1 MQLTR
6 KVLESSKKLQA
17 IMKSIVLE
25 YKLMR
30 DLMKCLASKPI
41 APPAKMEADQKLLNL
56 CLNFDGFLQLLEDAS
71 GTVQNL
77 TLPAQKFHEL
87 CSKIITQKLFN
98 KFAEAEQNN
107 PTYQKMYTSD
117 TLAALTSPITTLWE
131 ENHLRF
137 MPKQEKVEWVDP
149 NSEPGADSEDGDVKL
164 TRKEAKRRV
173 AVADR
178 DGYIKNYVLAGDDA
192 IDKQNLESFVICKTT
207 VKDAPENLETKGHTR
222 IHVFDGCGWGEVNA
236 AFIRGRNPYYSRMGL
251 DDAKFEK
258 ATQFFTHLE
267 NPVQVQNRE
276 DNLGMFLTWDQRS
289 DLCWG

>member
-17 IMKSIVLE
+17 IMKAIVLE

-30 DLMKCLASKPI
+30 DLMKVLSSKPI

-56 CLNFDGFLQLLEDAS
+56 CLDFDGFQKLLEDAS

-77 TLPAQKFHEL
+77 TLPAQKLHEL

-107 PTYQKMYTSD
+107 PSYQKMYSSD
-117 TLAALTSPITTLWE
+117 TLASLTAPISTLWE
-131 ENHLRF
+131 EHHLKYT
-137 MPKQEKVEWVDP
+137 PKVDKVEWVDP
-149 NSEPGADSEDGDVKL
+149 NSEPGAEDGDVKL
-164 TRKEAKRRV
+164 TRKEAKRRA

-178 DGYIKNYVLAGDDA
+178 DGYLKNYVLTGDDA
-192 IDKQNLESFVICKTT
+192 IDKQNLEGFVICKTT

-222 IHVFDGCGWGEVNA
+222 MHVFDGFGWGEVNA
-236 AFIRGRNPYYSRMGL
+236 AFVRGRNPYYFRMGME
-251 DDAKFEK
+251 DAKFEK
-258 ATQFFTHLE
+258 AVQFFTHLE